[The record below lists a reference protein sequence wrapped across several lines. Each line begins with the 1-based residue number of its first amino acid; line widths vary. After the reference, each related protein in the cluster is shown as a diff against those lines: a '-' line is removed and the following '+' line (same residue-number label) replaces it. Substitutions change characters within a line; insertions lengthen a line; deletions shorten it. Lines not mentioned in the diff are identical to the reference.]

1 MAKKKDG
8 KYLISKRSDLWLKI
22 KARQTVEC
30 FILGFTQGKGE
41 RKTTFGALQIAERIG
56 EEFHYRGKVGTGFDE
71 AMMKEL
77 KKKMDKLK
85 ESMTPSLKGGKIVDE
100 KITTWIEPILM
111 AELNYSRLTPDNM
124 LREPVFLRL
133 RPDL

>member
-1 MAKKKDG
+1 
-8 KYLISKRSDLWLKI
+8 
-22 KARQTVEC
+22 
-30 FILGFTQGKGE
+30 
-41 RKTTFGALQIAERIG
+41 
-56 EEFHYRGKVGTGFDE
+56 
-71 AMMKEL
+71 
-77 KKKMDKLK
+77 MDKLK
-85 ESMTPSLKGGKIVDE
+85 ESMAPSLKGGKIVDE